1 MNWEQELLS
10 LFNDELLA
18 DVRPLAPKT
27 TADDRLTQ
35 SFLEINQWIEFN
47 KREPL
52 EDCEDFKEKILYRR
66 LRNFRGDVEKNSY
79 LKDYDQFNL
88 LKDGK

>member
-1 MNWEQELLS
+1 MNWEQELIS
-10 LFNDELLA
+10 LFDDGLLV
-18 DVRPLAPKT
+18 DVRPLVPKI

-66 LRNFRGDVEKNSY
+66 LKNLREDISKSAY

-88 LKDGK
+88 LKTW